1 MIHVTPADG
10 AAGVN
15 TRPRGWRE
23 LGVMVTGPTAAIFA
37 VLVILEVKHFLCDYP
52 LQTKYQVTNKGTYGH
67 PGGIIHSGL
76 HVIGTSVA
84 FLVITPTFAVG
95 AAILVGEFLVHY
107 HIDWAKDQVMRRT
120 GLTSTDS
127 AFWWTLGTD
136 QLLHHLTYVG
146 ITAILVATR

>member
-1 MIHVTPADG
+1 MKHVTPGDG

-15 TRPRGWRE
+15 TPPRGRGE

-37 VLVILEVKHFLCDYP
+37 VLVILEVKHFICDYP

-67 PGGIIHSGL
+67 PGGIVHAGFHI
-76 HVIGTSVA
+76 IGTAVA

-95 AAILVGEFLVHY
+95 AAILVGEFIVHY

-120 GLTSTDS
+120 GFKPTDS
-127 AFWWTLGTD
+127 AFWWTLGSD
-136 QLLHHLTYVG
+136 QLLHHLTYVA

>member
-1 MIHVTPADG
+1 VIHITPGDG

-15 TRPRGWRE
+15 TPPRGWDE
-23 LGVMVTGPTAAIFA
+23 LGVMVSGATTAIFA

-67 PGGIIHSGL
+67 PGGIIHAGL
-76 HVIGTSVA
+76 HVIGTSFA
-84 FLVITPTFAVG
+84 FLVMTPTFVVG
-95 AAILVGEFLVHY
+95 AAILVGEYLVHY
-107 HIDWAKDQVMRRT
+107 HIDWTKEQVMRRT
-120 GLTSTDS
+120 GFKSTDS

-136 QLLHHLTYVG
+136 QLFHHLTYVA